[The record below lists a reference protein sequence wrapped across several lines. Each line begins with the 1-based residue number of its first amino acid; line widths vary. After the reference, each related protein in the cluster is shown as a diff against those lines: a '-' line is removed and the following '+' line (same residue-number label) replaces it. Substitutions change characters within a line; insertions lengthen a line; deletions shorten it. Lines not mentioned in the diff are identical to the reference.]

1 MYHHNTDYVL
11 PEGLH
16 FYDLTYRKSMDSL
29 IINTAYNANVGN
41 HYNKTKNTV
50 NQRQVMEG
58 RLAGGH
64 LSMLN
69 PHKTSDLI

>member
-29 IINTAYNANVGN
+29 IIITAYNANVR
-41 HYNKTKNTV
+41 KTKNTV

-64 LSMLN
+64 LSTLN